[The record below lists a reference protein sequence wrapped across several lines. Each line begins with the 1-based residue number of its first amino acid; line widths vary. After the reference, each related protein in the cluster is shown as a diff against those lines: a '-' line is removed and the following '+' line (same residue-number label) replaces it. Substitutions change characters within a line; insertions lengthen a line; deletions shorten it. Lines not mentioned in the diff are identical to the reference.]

1 VKADGRPAAKPRVV
15 PHFTVG
21 EWARGGGWLRSR
33 FVGWGRPGVYP
44 YPRLGVLAVSVALA
58 EDGEVGAGDADGVA
72 VPVLFEQVDEVGV
85 ELLEQLGW
93 HRLGSGLHRPG

>member
-1 VKADGRPAAKPRVV
+1 MKADGRPAAKPRVV

-93 HRLGSGLHRPG
+93 HRLGSGFHRPG